1 MLEGSDNSVLI
12 GQGAYE
18 PAEGFSRHTE
28 CGSKNFEKWEQFVR
42 CTGFR
47 SQEFDVF
54 SHLRVMMH
62 ENCNSRFVMQKP
74 VDGGLQVVDVQDEWN
89 AQAFWP
95 AEVLKEYSG
104 WLCLRYL
111 CVVETENFWLPNFSI
126 RLHESRTYANH
137 LVQNQEVDR
146 GCYYKP
152 PGKVDYG
159 EYTSLS
165 DVMMNKDFVVYP
177 KSRLMKLTFDVEAHG
192 LRKYMAF
199 EMLDPREKTFFFPA
213 IVTKILNEYYFE
225 VYLDRTPSTEKPINM
240 DNVLPE
246 DLYVLSKNSLGMVH
260 IGYCDKNGI
269 PFAGLRTFNWNNYKR
284 VNGLIRI
291 PFAFFSMGGLKN
303 MLVPGRMV
311 EVANTANNISLAAI
325 TACKGDFA
333 WVLDLSQ
340 PCGRP
345 WIVDCRNFVC
355 LFPCGWSYV
364 VMNVPFRNLLHF
376 SEVPA
381 FTNQSLFIYL
391 NERFCTSSLIR
402 KDRFAKVPGV
412 MGPGTPDRIMQT
424 LLEFV
429 ANYLLRCPDTMI
441 KFRESLSPFVTEAK
455 IVKVKV
461 RTNPK
466 KGFLDIPVCVD
477 PHAVKYYLRHL
488 CDMLGT
494 CRYTFTTENLSFNEC
509 PERCSFHPLQ
519 KTNAAS
525 KRTLLADASE
535 DSLKKPKLYPD
546 TGVGTS
552 GKIDGKNSDFTSA
565 NNDIAQ
571 QCTDANKVVNNKDDD
586 DDDDMDDDHEDDDD
600 DHEDDDGDDGDDI
613 DVVDDDKSSD
623 NDRSDH
629 DNSGNDDDDDN
640 DANEPPNENAEYAAG
655 QQCSSSSGSKLIPI
669 SAFFPFN
676 EKIVQPLREKAN
688 FNYVYTFTEVHS
700 DPLTWTPA
708 ELYQFLEKN
717 GFAKTNVPVALNGM
731 EFDAESLIVASGK
744 DLKKY
749 FHLGEVL
756 KLLNAGDY
764 LLLKVW
770 YYKITESENFF
781 PEKHVVI
788 RIDKLIN
795 LRIN

>member
-1 MLEGSDNSVLI
+1 MLEGSDNNVL
-12 GQGAYE
+12 
-18 PAEGFSRHTE
+18 TE
-28 CGSKNFEKWEQFVR
+28 CESKNFETWEQFVK

-62 ENCNSRFVMQKP
+62 DNCSSRFVKQKP
-74 VDGGLQVVDVQDEWN
+74 VDGSVRLQVVDVQDELN

-95 AEVLKEYSG
+95 AVVLKEYSG

-111 CVVETENFWLPNFSI
+111 CVVDAENFWLPNFSI
-126 RLHESRTYANH
+126 RLHGSRTVAKH
-137 LVQNQEVDR
+137 LVQNQEIDR
-146 GCYYKP
+146 GCFYKP

-159 EYTSLS
+159 EYTSLA
-165 DVMMNKDFVVYP
+165 DVMMNKDFVMYP
-177 KSRLMKLTFDVEAHG
+177 ESCLMKLTFDVEAHG

-225 VYLDRTPSTEKPINM
+225 VFLDRNPSTEKPINM
-240 DNVLPE
+240 DTVLPE
-246 DLYVLSKNSLGMVH
+246 DLYILSKNSLGMVH

-284 VNGLIRI
+284 INGLIRI
-291 PFAFFSMGGLKN
+291 PFAFFSVGALKN
-303 MLVPGRMV
+303 MFVPGRMV
-311 EVANTANNISLAAI
+311 EVANTANSITLAAV
-325 TACKGDFA
+325 TACKGDFS

-376 SEVPA
+376 SKEPA

-391 NERFCTSSLIR
+391 NERFCTSTLIR

-412 MGPGTPDRIMQT
+412 IGPGTPDRIMQA

-429 ANYLLRCPDTMI
+429 ANYLLRCPDTMM

-455 IVKVKV
+455 VVKVKV

-519 KTNAAS
+519 KTNAS
-525 KRTLLADASE
+525 LKRTLLANTSE
-535 DSLKKPKLYPD
+535 DNLKKPKLYPD

-571 QCTDANKVVNNKDDD
+571 QCTDANKVVNNNNDDD
-586 DDDDMDDDHEDDDD
+586 DDDNNDDDHDDDDD

-640 DANEPPNENAEYAAG
+640 DANESPNENAEYAAG

-669 SAFFPFN
+669 STFFPFN
-676 EKIVQPLREKAN
+676 EKIIQPLREKAS
-688 FNYVYTFTEVHS
+688 FNY
-700 DPLTWTPA
+700 
-708 ELYQFLEKN
+708 
-717 GFAKTNVPVALNGM
+717 

-749 FHLGEVL
+749 FHIGEVL

-770 YYKITESENFF
+770 DYRK
-781 PEKHVVI
+781 
-788 RIDKLIN
+788 
-795 LRIN
+795 

>member
-1 MLEGSDNSVLI
+1 MLEGSDNNVL
-12 GQGAYE
+12 
-18 PAEGFSRHTE
+18 TE
-28 CGSKNFEKWEQFVR
+28 CESKNFETWEQFVK

-62 ENCNSRFVMQKP
+62 DNCSSRFVKQKP
-74 VDGGLQVVDVQDEWN
+74 VDGSVRLQVVDVQDELN

-95 AEVLKEYSG
+95 AVVLKEYSG

-111 CVVETENFWLPNFSI
+111 CVVDAENFWLPNFSI
-126 RLHESRTYANH
+126 RLHGSRTVAKH
-137 LVQNQEVDR
+137 LVQNQEIDR
-146 GCYYKP
+146 GCFYKP

-159 EYTSLS
+159 EYTSLA
-165 DVMMNKDFVVYP
+165 DVMMNKDFVMYP
-177 KSRLMKLTFDVEAHG
+177 ESCLMKLTFDVEAHG

-225 VYLDRTPSTEKPINM
+225 VFLDRNPSTEKPINM
-240 DNVLPE
+240 DTVLPE
-246 DLYVLSKNSLGMVH
+246 DLYILSKNSLGMVH

-284 VNGLIRI
+284 INGLIRI
-291 PFAFFSMGGLKN
+291 PFAFFSVGALKN
-303 MLVPGRMV
+303 MFVPGRMV
-311 EVANTANNISLAAI
+311 EVANTANSITLAAV
-325 TACKGDFA
+325 TACKGDFS

-376 SEVPA
+376 SKEPA

-391 NERFCTSSLIR
+391 NERFCTSTLIR

-412 MGPGTPDRIMQT
+412 IGPGTPDRIMQA

-429 ANYLLRCPDTMI
+429 ANYLLRCPDTMM

-455 IVKVKV
+455 VVKVKV

-519 KTNAAS
+519 KTNAS
-525 KRTLLADASE
+525 LKRTLLANTSE
-535 DSLKKPKLYPD
+535 DNLKKPKLYPD

-552 GKIDGKNSDFTSA
+552 GKID
-565 NNDIAQ
+565 
-571 QCTDANKVVNNKDDD
+571 
-586 DDDDMDDDHEDDDD
+586 
-600 DHEDDDGDDGDDI
+600 DDDGDDGDDI

-640 DANEPPNENAEYAAG
+640 DANESPNENAEYAAG

-669 SAFFPFN
+669 STFFPFN
-676 EKIVQPLREKAN
+676 EKIIQPLREKAS
-688 FNYVYTFTEVHS
+688 FNYVYTYTEVHS

-708 ELYQFLEKN
+708 ELYQFLENN
-717 GFAKTNVPVALNGM
+717 GFAKTNVPVTLNGM

-749 FHLGEVL
+749 FHIGEVL

-770 YYKITESENFF
+770 DYRK
-781 PEKHVVI
+781 
-788 RIDKLIN
+788 
-795 LRIN
+795 

>member
-1 MLEGSDNSVLI
+1 MLEGSDNNVL
-12 GQGAYE
+12 
-18 PAEGFSRHTE
+18 TE
-28 CGSKNFEKWEQFVR
+28 CESKNFETWEQFVK

-62 ENCNSRFVMQKP
+62 DNCSSRFVKQKP
-74 VDGGLQVVDVQDEWN
+74 VDGSVRLQVVDVQDELN

-95 AEVLKEYSG
+95 AVVLKEYSG

-111 CVVETENFWLPNFSI
+111 CVVDAENFWLPNFSI
-126 RLHESRTYANH
+126 RLHGSRTVAKH

-146 GCYYKP
+146 GCFYKP

-159 EYTSLS
+159 EYTSLA
-165 DVMMNKDFVVYP
+165 DVMMNKDFVMYP
-177 KSRLMKLTFDVEAHG
+177 ESCLMKLTFDVEAHG

-225 VYLDRTPSTEKPINM
+225 VFLDRNPSTEKPINI
-240 DNVLPE
+240 DTVLPE
-246 DLYVLSKNSLGMVH
+246 DLYILSKNSLGMVH

-269 PFAGLRTFNWNNYKR
+269 PFAGLRTFSWNNYKR
-284 VNGLIRI
+284 INGLIRI
-291 PFAFFSMGGLKN
+291 PFAFFSVGALKN
-303 MLVPGRMV
+303 MFVPGRMV
-311 EVANTANNISLAAI
+311 EVANTANSITLAAV
-325 TACKGDFA
+325 TACKGDFS

-376 SEVPA
+376 SKEPA

-412 MGPGTPDRIMQT
+412 IGPGTPDRIMQA

-455 IVKVKV
+455 VVKVKV

-466 KGFLDIPVCVD
+466 KGFLDIP
-477 PHAVKYYLRHL
+477 
-488 CDMLGT
+488 
-494 CRYTFTTENLSFNEC
+494 
-509 PERCSFHPLQ
+509 
-519 KTNAAS
+519 
-525 KRTLLADASE
+525 RTLLANTSE
-535 DSLKKPKLYPD
+535 DNLKKPKLYPD

-565 NNDIAQ
+565 NNNIAQ
-571 QCTDANKVVNNKDDD
+571 QCTDANKVVNNNNNDDD
-586 DDDDMDDDHEDDDD
+586 DDDDNDDDHDDDDD

-629 DNSGNDDDDDN
+629 DNSGNDDDDDDDDDN
-640 DANEPPNENAEYAAG
+640 DANESPNENAKYAAG

-676 EKIVQPLREKAN
+676 EKIIHPLREKAS
-688 FNYVYTFTEVHS
+688 FNYVYTYTEVHS

-717 GFAKTNVPVALNGM
+717 GFAKTNVPVTLNGM

-770 YYKITESENFF
+770 LDVAELYTLQCSE
-781 PEKHVVI
+781 
-788 RIDKLIN
+788 L
-795 LRIN
+795 

>member
-1 MLEGSDNSVLI
+1 MLEGSDNNVL
-12 GQGAYE
+12 
-18 PAEGFSRHTE
+18 TE
-28 CGSKNFEKWEQFVR
+28 CESKNFETWEQFVK

-62 ENCNSRFVMQKP
+62 DNCSSRFVKQKP
-74 VDGGLQVVDVQDEWN
+74 VDGSVRLQVVDVQDELN

-95 AEVLKEYSG
+95 AVVLKEYSG

-111 CVVETENFWLPNFSI
+111 CVVDAENFWLPNFSI
-126 RLHESRTYANH
+126 RLHGSRTVAKH
-137 LVQNQEVDR
+137 LVQNQEIDR
-146 GCYYKP
+146 GCFYKP

-159 EYTSLS
+159 EYTSLA
-165 DVMMNKDFVVYP
+165 DVMMNKDFVMYP
-177 KSRLMKLTFDVEAHG
+177 ESCLMKLTFDVEAHG

-225 VYLDRTPSTEKPINM
+225 VFLDRNPSTEKPINM
-240 DNVLPE
+240 DTVLPE
-246 DLYVLSKNSLGMVH
+246 DLYILSKNSLGMVH

-284 VNGLIRI
+284 INGLIRI
-291 PFAFFSMGGLKN
+291 PFAFFSVGALKN
-303 MLVPGRMV
+303 MFVPGRMV
-311 EVANTANNISLAAI
+311 EVANTANSITLAAV
-325 TACKGDFA
+325 TACKGDFS

-376 SEVPA
+376 SKEPA

-391 NERFCTSSLIR
+391 NERFCTSTLIR

-412 MGPGTPDRIMQT
+412 IGPGTPDRIMQA

-429 ANYLLRCPDTMI
+429 ANYLLRCPDTMM

-455 IVKVKV
+455 VVKVKV

-519 KTNAAS
+519 KTNAS
-525 KRTLLADASE
+525 LKRTLLANTSE
-535 DSLKKPKLYPD
+535 DNLKKPKLYPD

-571 QCTDANKVVNNKDDD
+571 QCTDANKVVNNNNDDD
-586 DDDDMDDDHEDDDD
+586 DDDNNDDDHDDDDD

-640 DANEPPNENAEYAAG
+640 DANESPNENAEYAAG
-655 QQCSSSSGSKLIPI
+655 QQCS
-669 SAFFPFN
+669 
-676 EKIVQPLREKAN
+676 EKAS
-688 FNYVYTFTEVHS
+688 FNYVYTYTEVHS

-708 ELYQFLEKN
+708 ELYQFLENN
-717 GFAKTNVPVALNGM
+717 GFAKTNVPVTLNGM

-749 FHLGEVL
+749 FHIGEVL

-770 YYKITESENFF
+770 DYRK
-781 PEKHVVI
+781 
-788 RIDKLIN
+788 
-795 LRIN
+795 

>member
-1 MLEGSDNSVLI
+1 MLKGSDNNVLTDNFFI
-12 GQGAYE
+12 DCFVLLLYVFVYLEYE
-18 PAEGFSRHTE
+18 SE
-28 CGSKNFEKWEQFVR
+28 NFETWEQFVR

-47 SQEFDVF
+47 SQDFDAF
-54 SHLRVMMH
+54 PHLRLMQDK
-62 ENCNSRFVMQKP
+62 CNRFAA
-74 VDGGLQVVDVQDEWN
+74 VDDGNVRLQVVDVQDELN

-95 AEVLKEYSG
+95 AVVLKEYSG

-111 CVVETENFWLPNFSI
+111 CVVDAENFWLPNFSI
-126 RLHESRTYANH
+126 RLHGSRTLAKH
-137 LVQNQEVDR
+137 LVQNQEIDR

-159 EYTSLS
+159 KYTSLT
-165 DVMMNKDFVVYP
+165 DMMMNEDFVMYP
-177 KSRLMKLTFDVEAHG
+177 QSRLMKFNLSLQAHG

-199 EMLDPREKTFFFPA
+199 EMLDPREKNFFFPA
-213 IVTKILNEYYFE
+213 VVTKILNEHYFE
-225 VYLDRTPSTEKPINM
+225 VFLDRTPSTEKPVNM
-240 DNVLPE
+240 DTVLPE
-246 DLYVLSKNSLGMVH
+246 DLYVVSKSSLGMVP
-260 IGYCDKNGI
+260 IGYCEKNGI
-269 PFAGLRTFNWNNYKR
+269 PFAGLRTFNWANYKR
-284 VNGLIRI
+284 INGLIRI
-291 PFAFFSMGGLKN
+291 PFAFFPVGGFKN
-303 MLVPGRMV
+303 AFVPGRMV
-311 EVANTANNISLAAI
+311 EVANAANRITVAAV
-325 TACKGDFA
+325 TACRGDFA

-345 WIVDCRNFVC
+345 WIVDCRNFVS

-376 SEVPA
+376 SKVPA
-381 FTNQSLFIYL
+381 FTNQNLFIYL

-402 KDRFAKVPGV
+402 KDRFAKVPRV
-412 MGPGTPDRIMQT
+412 IGPGTPDRIMQT

-429 ANYLLRCPDTMI
+429 ANYLVRCQDTMK
-441 KFRESLSPFVTEAK
+441 KFSNSLSPFVTEAK

-477 PHAVKYYLRHL
+477 PHAIKYYLRHL

-494 CRYTFTTENLSFNEC
+494 CRYTFTTEKLSFNEC

-519 KTNAAS
+519 KINAAS
-525 KRTLLADASE
+525 KRTLLATNASE
-535 DSLKKPKLYPD
+535 GNLKKPKLYPD

-565 NNDIAQ
+565 NNNIAQ
-571 QCTDANKVVNNKDDD
+571 QCTDANKVVNNKNNNDNDEDDPDNDNDNDDHDDD
-586 DDDDMDDDHEDDDD
+586 DN
-600 DHEDDDGDDGDDI
+600 DHEDDDGDDI
-613 DVVDDDKSSD
+613 DVFDDDESSD

-629 DNSGNDDDDDN
+629 DNSGNDDDDDDGDDDGDN

-669 SAFFPFN
+669 STLFPFN
-676 EKIVQPLREKAN
+676 EKIVEPLRENAN

-708 ELYQFLEKN
+708 ELHQFLEKN

-770 YYKITESENFF
+770 DYRK
-781 PEKHVVI
+781 
-788 RIDKLIN
+788 
-795 LRIN
+795 

>member
-1 MLEGSDNSVLI
+1 MLEGSDNNVL
-12 GQGAYE
+12 
-18 PAEGFSRHTE
+18 TE
-28 CGSKNFEKWEQFVR
+28 CESKNFETWEQFVK

-62 ENCNSRFVMQKP
+62 DNCSSRFVKQKP
-74 VDGGLQVVDVQDEWN
+74 VDGSVRLQVVDVQDELN

-95 AEVLKEYSG
+95 AVVLKEYSG

-111 CVVETENFWLPNFSI
+111 CVVDAENFWLPNFSI
-126 RLHESRTYANH
+126 RLHGSRTVAKH
-137 LVQNQEVDR
+137 LVQNQEIDR
-146 GCYYKP
+146 GCFYKP

-159 EYTSLS
+159 EYTSLA
-165 DVMMNKDFVVYP
+165 DVMMNKDFVMYP
-177 KSRLMKLTFDVEAHG
+177 ESCLMKLTFDVEAHG

-225 VYLDRTPSTEKPINM
+225 VFLDRNPSTEKPINM
-240 DNVLPE
+240 DTVLPE
-246 DLYVLSKNSLGMVH
+246 DLYILSKNSLGMVH

-284 VNGLIRI
+284 INGLIRI
-291 PFAFFSMGGLKN
+291 PFAFFSVGALKN
-303 MLVPGRMV
+303 MFVPGRMV
-311 EVANTANNISLAAI
+311 EVANTANSITLAAV
-325 TACKGDFA
+325 TACKGDFS

-376 SEVPA
+376 SKEPA

-391 NERFCTSSLIR
+391 NERFCTSTLIR

-412 MGPGTPDRIMQT
+412 IGPGTPDRIMQA

-429 ANYLLRCPDTMI
+429 ANYLLRCPDTMM

-455 IVKVKV
+455 VVKVKV

-494 CRYTFTTENLSFNEC
+494 CRYT
-509 PERCSFHPLQ
+509 
-519 KTNAAS
+519 
-525 KRTLLADASE
+525 E
-535 DSLKKPKLYPD
+535 DNLKKPKLYPD

-571 QCTDANKVVNNKDDD
+571 QCTDANKVVNNNNDDD
-586 DDDDMDDDHEDDDD
+586 DDDNNDDDHDDDDD

-640 DANEPPNENAEYAAG
+640 DANESPNENAEYAAG

-669 SAFFPFN
+669 STFFPFN
-676 EKIVQPLREKAN
+676 EKIIQPLREKAS
-688 FNYVYTFTEVHS
+688 FNYVYTYTEVHS

-708 ELYQFLEKN
+708 ELYQFLENN
-717 GFAKTNVPVALNGM
+717 GFAKTNVPVTLNGM

-749 FHLGEVL
+749 FHIGEVL

-770 YYKITESENFF
+770 DYRK
-781 PEKHVVI
+781 
-788 RIDKLIN
+788 
-795 LRIN
+795 

>member
-1 MLEGSDNSVLI
+1 MLEGSDNNVL
-12 GQGAYE
+12 
-18 PAEGFSRHTE
+18 TE
-28 CGSKNFEKWEQFVR
+28 CESKNFETWEQFVK

-62 ENCNSRFVMQKP
+62 DNCSSRFVKQKP
-74 VDGGLQVVDVQDEWN
+74 VDGSVRLQVVDVQDELN

-95 AEVLKEYSG
+95 AVVLKEYSG

-111 CVVETENFWLPNFSI
+111 CVVDAENFWLPNFSI
-126 RLHESRTYANH
+126 RLHGSRTVAKH

-146 GCYYKP
+146 GCFYKP

-159 EYTSLS
+159 EYTSLA
-165 DVMMNKDFVVYP
+165 DVMMNKDFVMYP
-177 KSRLMKLTFDVEAHG
+177 ESCLMKLTFDVEAHG

-225 VYLDRTPSTEKPINM
+225 VFLDRNPSTEKPINI
-240 DNVLPE
+240 DTVLPE
-246 DLYVLSKNSLGMVH
+246 DLYILSKNSLGMVH

-269 PFAGLRTFNWNNYKR
+269 PFAGLRTFSWNNYKR
-284 VNGLIRI
+284 INGLIRI
-291 PFAFFSMGGLKN
+291 PFAFFSVGALKN
-303 MLVPGRMV
+303 MFVPGRMV
-311 EVANTANNISLAAI
+311 EVANTANSITLAAV
-325 TACKGDFA
+325 TACKGDFS

-345 WIVDCRNFVC
+345 WIKFC
-355 LFPCGWSYV
+355 LFISLW
-364 VMNVPFRNLLHF
+364 MELRT
-376 SEVPA
+376 

-412 MGPGTPDRIMQT
+412 IGPGTPDRIMQA

-455 IVKVKV
+455 VVKVKV

-519 KTNAAS
+519 KTNASS
-525 KRTLLADASE
+525 KRTLLANTSE
-535 DSLKKPKLYPD
+535 DNLKKPKLYPD

-565 NNDIAQ
+565 NNNIAQ
-571 QCTDANKVVNNKDDD
+571 QCTDANKVVNNNNNDDD
-586 DDDDMDDDHEDDDD
+586 DDDDNDDDHDDDDD

-629 DNSGNDDDDDN
+629 DNSGNDDDDDDDDDN
-640 DANEPPNENAEYAAG
+640 DANESPNENAKYAAG

-676 EKIVQPLREKAN
+676 EKIIHPLREKAS
-688 FNYVYTFTEVHS
+688 FNYVYTYTEVHS

-717 GFAKTNVPVALNGM
+717 GFAKTNVPVTLNGM

-770 YYKITESENFF
+770 DYRK
-781 PEKHVVI
+781 
-788 RIDKLIN
+788 
-795 LRIN
+795 